1 MLPKQSD
8 LSPFLHASHLGH
20 LYICDFSSSCFALPL
35 QTLHKALHPGG
46 RNVQCTRRV
55 PQKPTPINSNLTA
68 AIKENNRKKI
78 SSQRSEGSMQPALLA
93 ELVEDLLEHEN
104 RASAAKDGERLAS
117 KEGIHN
123 ASHGRAQQ

>member
-1 MLPKQSD
+1 M
-8 LSPFLHASHLGH
+8 
-20 LYICDFSSSCFALPL
+20 
-35 QTLHKALHPGG
+35 
-46 RNVQCTRRV
+46 QCTRRV

-117 KEGIHN
+117 KE
-123 ASHGRAQQ
+123 